1 MTQSTAARQETLDAL
16 NGAKG
21 LDDLYKV
28 FDANHYTAG
37 WHKKRRSLW
46 PAPATEFKPLHWRY
60 AEART
65 ALDRAGEWI
74 GTDLAERRNLLMFNP
89 VGDNDYASTRTL
101 VAAYQMI
108 KPAEY
113 ARAHRHS
120 PNALRLVLDAELGL
134 FTVVDGIKLPMKAG
148 DVLLTPGWCWH
159 SHYNEGQHN
168 AYWIDV
174 LDVPLVHLLEPMFY
188 EEFPGGYQPAQ
199 SEPSECPFWFPLD
212 WAEAELAKSPADNNG
227 VRRLV
232 LPSQP
237 HIPTMELSH
246 LSLPRGASTG
256 TDQTTAN
263 RIFAVVRGQGTSV
276 IGDLRTEWKRGDV
289 FVVPT
294 WAPFKIAANEDAL
307 IFQANDEPTQR
318 ALGFFRGAT
327 QG

>member
-1 MTQSTAARQETLDAL
+1 MTNTTLAAI
-16 NGAKG
+16 NGATC

-28 FDANHYTAG
+28 FDAHHYTAG

-46 PAPATEFKPLHWRY
+46 PQPATEFTPQHWRY
-60 AEART
+60 AEAMA

-101 VAAYQMI
+101 VTAYQMI
-108 KPAEY
+108 KPGEY

-120 PNALRLVLDAELGL
+120 PNALRVVLDAQPGL
-134 FTVVDGIKLPMKAG
+134 FTVVNGIKLPMNPG
-148 DVLLTPGWCWH
+148 DVLLTPNWCWH
-159 SHYNEGQHN
+159 SHYNEGQHK

-174 LDVPLVHLLEPMFY
+174 LDVPLVHQLEPMFY
-188 EEFPGGYQPAQ
+188 EEFPDGYQPVT
-199 SEPSECPFWFPLD
+199 SEPKESAFCYPLA
-212 WAEAELAKSPADNNG
+212 WAEAELAKAEAAAG

-246 LSLPRGASTG
+246 MALARGATTG
-256 TDQTTAN
+256 VERTTAN
-263 RIFAVVRGQGTSV
+263 RIFAIVRGQGTSV
-276 IGDLRTEWKRGDV
+276 VGGKRFEWHRGDV

-294 WAPFKIAANEDAL
+294 WAPFEITASEDAI

-318 ALGFFRGAT
+318 MLGFYRRAT
-327 QG
+327 QP